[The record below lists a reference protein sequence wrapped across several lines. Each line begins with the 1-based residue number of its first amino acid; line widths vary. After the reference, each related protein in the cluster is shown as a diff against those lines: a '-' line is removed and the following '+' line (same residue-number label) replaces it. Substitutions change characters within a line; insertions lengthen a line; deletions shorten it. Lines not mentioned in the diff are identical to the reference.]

1 VTQAGTRIRALRAGD
16 GARETL
22 ATGGTGR
29 VLAWFPQA
37 CYVQGPGGLVALVG
51 PGVHDGPLYLALERD
66 LPRFEPGTPAT
77 LSPVTMELPDCAV
90 DASDA
95 TPWRGAL
102 AGPDRIRAA
111 AEAVANAA
119 AEAAGEALLPR
130 AGFEAHP
137 LVERG
142 ELEGAA
148 AVLAG
153 LGPGLTPSGD
163 DVLGGVLFARRAL
176 GGSED
181 EARLAAVADGVRTNA
196 IARAFLRWAARGQA
210 LSPVHDLIEAAVRDD
225 REAAAAAAGALTA
238 VGESSGADFALG
250 LRWGIVSALS
260 PGVG

>member
-1 VTQAGTRIRALRAGD
+1 VAQAGTRVRALRAGD

-29 VLAWFPQA
+29 VLAWFPKA
-37 CYVQGPGGLVALVG
+37 CYVQGQDGLVTLVG
-51 PGVHDGPLYLALERD
+51 PGVHDGPLYLVLERD
-66 LPRFEPGTPAT
+66 LPRFEAGAPAAI
-77 LSPVTMELPDCAV
+77 SPDAVELPGCAV
-90 DASDA
+90 DASAA

-102 AGPDRIRAA
+102 PHPDRIRAA
-111 AEAVANAA
+111 AESVANAA

-163 DVLGGVLFARRAL
+163 DVLGGVLFARRAV
-176 GGSED
+176 GGSEV
-181 EARLAAVADGVRTNA
+181 EARLAAVAESVRTNT

-210 LSPVHDLIEAAVRDD
+210 LSPVHELVEAAVRGDPD
-225 REAAAAAAGALTA
+225 AAGSAARALAA

-250 LRWGIVSALS
+250 LRWGIMITSL
-260 PGVG
+260 

>member
-1 VTQAGTRIRALRAGD
+1 MTEAGTRVRALRAGA

-22 ATGGTGR
+22 AAGGTGR
-29 VLAWFPQA
+29 VLAWFPKA
-37 CYVQGPGGLVALVG
+37 CYVQAPGGLVTLVG
-51 PGVHDGPLYLALERD
+51 PGVHDGPLYLALEQD
-66 LPRFEPGTPAT
+66 LPRFEAGTPAA
-77 LSPVTMELPDCAV
+77 LSPAAVELPDCAV

-102 AGPDRIRAA
+102 PDPDRIRAA
-111 AEAVANAA
+111 AESVANAA
-119 AEAAGEALLPR
+119 AEAAGGALLPR

-142 ELEGAA
+142 ELAGAA

-176 GGSED
+176 AGSE
-181 EARLAAVADGVRTNA
+181 EEVRLAAVAEGVRTNA

-210 LSPVHDLIEAAVRDD
+210 LSPVHDIVGAAVQGD
-225 REAAAAAAGALTA
+225 REAATAAAKALVT

-250 LRWGIVSALS
+250 LHWGIET
-260 PGVG
+260 